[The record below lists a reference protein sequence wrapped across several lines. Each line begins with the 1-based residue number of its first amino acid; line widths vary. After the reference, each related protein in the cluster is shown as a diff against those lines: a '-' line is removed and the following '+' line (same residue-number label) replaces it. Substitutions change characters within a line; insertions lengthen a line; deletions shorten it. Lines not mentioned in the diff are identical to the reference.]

1 MTHYEV
7 QPYKGARKS
16 KIRRGRGDSS
26 GYGSFSGRGCKG
38 QNSRSGGKV
47 KAGFGGGQTPLWKSL
62 PKKKGFTNIN
72 RIEYQPINLVK
83 INDLYS
89 ENETVSELTLYE
101 KNIISSTKKPIK
113 ILGNGEL
120 TKSLIF
126 ENVMFSKPARDKVI
140 ASGSKIIEPESLIS
154 EKKE

>member
-38 QNSRSGGKV
+38 QNARSGGKV
-47 KAGFGGGQTPLWKSL
+47 KAGFEGGQTPLWKRL

-72 RIEYQPINLVK
+72 RVEYQAINLVK
-83 INDLYS
+83 IDDLYL

-101 KNIISSTKKPIK
+101 KNIISSTKKPVK
-113 ILGNGEL
+113 ILGSGEL
-120 TKSLIF
+120 TKKLVF
-126 ENVMFSKPARDKVI
+126 ENVAFSKSAKEKII
-140 ASGSKIIEPESLIS
+140 ASGSKIIETESVVS